1 MKERVGRGQKIRRWC
16 GIWWRRGWEKD
27 KNEQKAGEQMKE
39 NISRLQKL
47 RRRWGKWG
55 WTRDEMTQEIGR
67 LRHKAGERGSRGCAE
82 EKKTG
87 ERGRV
92 EGMYFAIA
100 MILWERIWELDKHK
114 L

>member
-1 MKERVGRGQKIRRWC
+1 
-16 GIWWRRGWEKD
+16 
-27 KNEQKAGEQMKE
+27 
-39 NISRLQKL
+39 
-47 RRRWGKWG
+47 
-55 WTRDEMTQEIGR
+55 MTQEIGR